1 MSETVLD
8 RRLAPTAGVA
18 RLVGEAL
25 LDLLLL
31 PLHVVLALLFCR
43 ARQREVA
50 ELVRARGRHAA

>member
-1 MSETVLD
+1 MNDDALD

-31 PLHVVLALLFCR
+31 APRVALALLFCR

-50 ELVRARGRHAA
+50 DLVRARGRHAP

>member
-1 MSETVLD
+1 VSDAPFD
-8 RRLAPTAGVA
+8 RPLAPTAGVA

-31 PLHVVLALLFCR
+31 APRVALALLFCR